1 MILKMLIVFYR
12 WLWNLPPFDTT
23 TAMMGSILFF
33 GAMIDIV
40 AIVGITGLIVTNK
53 DFLHEAS
60 NRLIRLLR

>member
-1 MILKMLIVFYR
+1 MILKLMINYYR

-23 TAMMGSILFF
+23 TAMMESILFF
-33 GAMIDIV
+33 GAILDIF

>member
-1 MILKMLIVFYR
+1 M
-12 WLWNLPPFDTT
+12 PPFDTT
-23 TAMMGSILFF
+23 TAPMGSILFF